1 MSYIGG
7 YMDGYRGLVVWGVA
21 SGLFY
26 LAFTSYLFKLT
37 RFANKR
43 IRRMLFAA
51 CSMLVI
57 TVLLPFVPETWPRAA
72 TLHNL
77 FAMLAPVIMIITM
90 YVFVFYLGK
99 CDHRIYRKALT
110 FLNAMVLISALLMFA
125 LGASGLLEVL
135 FSVSMCVLLF
145 SILIWLSR
153 SEHLDLV
160 LSLRQAEESRQAEEA
175 AREAEAAA
183 RKALARAEAARRAA
197 QKLEADAL
205 ALEEKALEAVLEKEM
220 VEQIHRKEEAE
231 EHARVAALDARRT
244 EEPMD
249 TKKADK

>member
-1 MSYIGG
+1 MLMMKTQKWSVEISPENREINRKKYADRLRKASWIYGILSLVIIPIYTILFATKADLLKQNMSYIGG
-7 YMDGYRGLVVWGVA
+7 YMDGYRGLMVWGVA

-37 RFANKR
+37 RFANRR

-145 SILIWLSR
+145 SILPPAVIFLFC
-153 SEHLDLV
+153 
-160 LSLRQAEESRQAEEA
+160 
-175 AREAEAAA
+175 
-183 RKALARAEAARRAA
+183 
-197 QKLEADAL
+197 QKYILEGITMSGV
-205 ALEEKALEAVLEKEM
+205 KG
-220 VEQIHRKEEAE
+220 
-231 EHARVAALDARRT
+231 
-244 EEPMD
+244 
-249 TKKADK
+249 